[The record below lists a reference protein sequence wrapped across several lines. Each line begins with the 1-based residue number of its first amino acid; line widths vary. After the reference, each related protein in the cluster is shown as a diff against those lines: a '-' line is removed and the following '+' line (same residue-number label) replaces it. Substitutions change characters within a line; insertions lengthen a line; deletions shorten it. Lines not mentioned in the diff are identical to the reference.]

1 MIIIMEIGKK
11 LTLIR
16 VTVMWK
22 EESDGSKGSNGKI
35 NRVICTTV

>member
-1 MIIIMEIGKK
+1 MRDSWYEMIIIIDWKK

-22 EESDGSKGSNGKI
+22 KERWEQGSNGKI
-35 NRVICTTV
+35 NR